1 MSVFKSYDRAVAHA
15 EAEAVAWESDMHIV
29 AGANETFAVVDE
41 LDLTPEQDNAIVDTL
56 FFEDTAD

>member
-15 EAEAVAWESDMHIV
+15 EAESVAWESDMHIV
-29 AGANETFAVVDE
+29 AAANETFAVVDE
-41 LDLTPEQDNAIVDTL
+41 FDLTPEQDNAIVDTI